1 MYVLMDM
8 EWYCGSGGRIFSTQL
23 AALRTDESWGRRDCF
38 FSRIRPDRTDT
49 PDWTHIAFSGGK
61 PEDFLCAPTLSAALR
76 NLRMWLQKDDVL
88 CWWAEEAPKVFKRLH
103 TPLLHTPVLQVPP
116 AVPHRVLLD
125 HVSPILIS
133 KGIAQEKPYKI
144 AAFLGLEIPT
154 PAHCSE
160 HDVLTIQAVLQALD
174 FPQENLRKQAK
185 RRTSRY
191 GSRQD
196 PVHADMP
203 YQLDTNIGLLHRKD
217 CDDIPGGTVLSGFV
231 SFKPCFNG
239 KARPCP
245 CLAAEYRSAKRN
257 RNQSIIDRSQYNFV
271 YAKTSPVFH
280 RRDCFRILSADSIMG
295 SVFYD
300 ACAKTGRRP
309 CKLCKPSALDLV
321 KIPEKIYAPVK
332 PSHGPFQK
340 NLPTPEQRAIQ
351 RLKQSQEERR
361 NAPLDSMTGQ
371 ERADLLTLTQ
381 PGYAFWAAAGYQTFH
396 RRDCRKLKG
405 LSNLKGFSRFQDASR
420 AGYTPCKLC
429 KPTKKQDMIYS
440 IPITSQKRQDESV
453 QDLVALCEENQFTYS
468 REAGYFTIRTP
479 LGRWR
484 IHLKCNPIAVD
495 HINLTTTPDNPLLY
509 HRQPRLFLSLADTFA
524 YIKRH
529 DRKLLEAKRQPLE
542 AT

>member
-1 MYVLMDM
+1 MYVLMDL
-8 EWYCGSGGRIFSTQL
+8 EWFCASQGNPFPTQL
-23 AALRTDESWGRRDCF
+23 AALRVDESWRELDRF
-38 FSRIRPDRTDT
+38 FSRIKPDCAGT
-49 PDWTHIAFSGGK
+49 PDWAHMAFSGGK
-61 PEDFLCAPTLSAALR
+61 PEDFLRAPTLSAVLR

-88 CWWAEEAPKVFKRLH
+88 CWWAEEAPEIFKRLH
-103 TPLLHTPVLQVPP
+103 TSLLQTPP

-125 HVSPILIS
+125 HVSPILAS
-133 KGIAQEKPYKI
+133 RDIAQKNPYKI
-144 AAFLGLEIPT
+144 AASLGLTVPT

-160 HDVLTIQAVLQALD
+160 HDVQTIQAVLQALD
-174 FPQENLRKQAK
+174 FPRENLRSRAK

-191 GSRQD
+191 GSRQN

-203 YQLDTNIGLLHRKD
+203 YQLDAATGLLHRKD
-217 CDDIPGGTVLSGFV
+217 CDDIPDGAVLSGFA

-245 CLAAEYRSAKRN
+245 CLTEEYRRAKRE

-271 YAKTSPVFH
+271 YVKTSPVFH
-280 RRDCFRILSADSIMG
+280 RRDCSRILSANSIMG
-295 SVFYD
+295 SIFYD

-309 CKLCKPSALDLV
+309 CKLCKPSALELV

-332 PSHGPFQK
+332 VPCGPFQK
-340 NLPTPEQRAIQ
+340 NLPNPEQRAIQ

-361 NAPLDSMTGQ
+361 NAPLDSMTDQ

-405 LSNLKGFSRFQDASR
+405 LSNLKGFSRFRDAAC

-440 IPITSQKRQDESV
+440 IPITSQKRQDESI

-529 DRKLLEAKRQPLE
+529 DRKLLDLKRQPLE

>member
-1 MYVLMDM
+1 MYVLMDV
-8 EWYCGSGGRIFSTQL
+8 EWYCGSGGRIFPTQL
-23 AALRTDESWGRRDCF
+23 AALRTDESWNRRDRF
-38 FSRIRPDRTDT
+38 FSRIRPDCTDT
-49 PDWTHIAFSGGK
+49 PNWTHIAFSGGE

-76 NLRMWLQKDDVL
+76 DLRMWLQMDDVL

-103 TPLLHTPVLQVPP
+103 TPLLQVPP

-133 KGIAQEKPYKI
+133 KGIVQENPCKI
-144 AAFLGLEIPT
+144 ATSLGLTVPA

-203 YQLDTNIGLLHRKD
+203 YQLDTDTGLLHRKD
-217 CDDIPGGTVLSGFV
+217 CDDIPDGAVLSGFA

-239 KARPCP
+239 KAWPCP
-245 CLAAEYRSAKRN
+245 CLAEEYRSAKRN

-280 RRDCFRILSADSIMG
+280 RRDC
-295 SVFYD
+295 
-300 ACAKTGRRP
+300 
-309 CKLCKPSALDLV
+309 
-321 KIPEKIYAPVK
+321 
-332 PSHGPFQK
+332 
-340 NLPTPEQRAIQ
+340 
-351 RLKQSQEERR
+351 
-361 NAPLDSMTGQ
+361 
-371 ERADLLTLTQ
+371 
-381 PGYAFWAAAGYQTFH
+381 
-396 RRDCRKLKG
+396 RKLKG
-405 LSNLKGFSRFQDASR
+405 LSNLKGFSRFHDATC

-509 HRQPRLFLSLADTFA
+509 HRQPRLFLSLADTFG
-524 YIKRH
+524 YNKRH
-529 DRKLLEAKRQPLE
+529 GRKLLEAKRQPLE
-542 AT
+542 VT

>member
-1 MYVLMDM
+1 MYVLMDL
-8 EWYCGSGGRIFSTQL
+8 EWFCTRRGNILPTQL
-23 AALRTDESWGRRDCF
+23 AALRVDESWRELDRF
-38 FSRIRPDRTDT
+38 FSRIKPDCTDT
-49 PDWTHIAFSGGK
+49 PDWTHMAFSGGK
-61 PEDFLCAPTLSAALR
+61 PEDFLRAPTLSAALR
-76 NLRMWLQKDDVL
+76 NFRSWLQKDDVL
-88 CWWAEEAPKVFKRLH
+88 CWWAEDAPEIFKRLH
-103 TPLLHTPVLQVPP
+103 TPLLQTPP
-116 AVPHRVLLD
+116 ALTHRVLLD
-125 HVSPILIS
+125 HVGPILAS
-133 KGIAQEKPYKI
+133 RDIAQKNPYKI
-144 AAFLGLEIPT
+144 AASLGLTVPT

-160 HDVLTIQAVLQALD
+160 HDVLTIQAVLRALD
-174 FPQENLRKQAK
+174 FPQENLRSRAK

-191 GSRQD
+191 GSRQN

-203 YQLDTNIGLLHRKD
+203 YQLDADTGLLHRKD
-217 CDDIPGGTVLSGFV
+217 CDDIPDGAVLSGFA

-245 CLAAEYRSAKRN
+245 CLAEEYRSAKRN

-271 YAKTSPVFH
+271 YVKTSPVFH
-280 RRDCFRILSADSIMG
+280 RKSCSCILSANSIMG

-309 CKLCKPSALDLV
+309 CKLCKPSALELV

-332 PSHGPFQK
+332 PSRGPFQK
-340 NLPTPEQRAIQ
+340 NLPNPEQRAIQ

-371 ERADLLTLTQ
+371 ERVDLLTLTQ

-405 LSNLKGFSRFQDASR
+405 LSNLKGFSRFRDATC

-529 DRKLLEAKRQPLE
+529 DRKLLDLKRQPLE

>member
-8 EWYCGSGGRIFSTQL
+8 EWYCGSRGRIFPTQL
-23 AALRTDESWGRRDCF
+23 AALRVDESWRELDRF
-38 FSRIRPDRTDT
+38 FSRIRPDCAGT
-49 PDWTHIAFSGGK
+49 PDWTHMAFSGGK
-61 PEDFLCAPTLSAALR
+61 PEDFLRSPTLSTVLR

-88 CWWAEEAPKVFKRLH
+88 CWWAEEAPEIFKRLH
-103 TPLLHTPVLQVPP
+103 TPLLQTPP

-125 HVSPILIS
+125 HVGPILAS
-133 KGIAQEKPYKI
+133 RDVAQKNPYKI
-144 AAFLGLEIPT
+144 AASLGLTVPT

-160 HDVLTIQAVLQALD
+160 HDVQTIQAVLQALD
-174 FPQENLRKQAK
+174 FPRENLRSRAK

-203 YQLDTNIGLLHRKD
+203 YQLDIDTGLFHRKD
-217 CDDIPGGTVLSGFV
+217 CGDIPDGAVLSGFA
-231 SFKPCFNG
+231 SFKLCFKG

-245 CLAAEYRSAKRN
+245 CLTEEYRSAKRN

-271 YAKTSPVFH
+271 YVKTSPVFH
-280 RRDCFRILSADSIMG
+280 RKSCSCILSANSIMG

-309 CKLCKPSALDLV
+309 CKLCKPSALELV

-332 PSHGPFQK
+332 APCGPFQK
-340 NLPTPEQRAIQ
+340 NLPNPEQRAIQ

-361 NAPLDSMTGQ
+361 NAPLDSMTSQ

-405 LSNLKGFSRFQDASR
+405 LSNLKGFSRFRDATC

-440 IPITSQKRQDESV
+440 IPITSQKRQDESI

-484 IHLKCNPIAVD
+484 ILLECNPIAVD

-529 DRKLLEAKRQPLE
+529 DRKLLDLKRQPLE

>member
-1 MYVLMDM
+1 MYVLMDL
-8 EWYCGSGGRIFSTQL
+8 EWFCTDQRNMFPTQI
-23 AALRTDESWGRRDCF
+23 AALRVDKNWQRLDLF
-38 FSRIRPDRTDT
+38 FSRIKTECANT
-49 PDWTHIAFSGGK
+49 PDWTHMAFSGGA
-61 PEDFLCAPTLSAALR
+61 PEDFLSAPALSKVLR
-76 NLRMWLQKDDVL
+76 DFRVWLHKDDVL
-88 CWWAEEAPKVFKRLH
+88 CWWAEEAPKIFKQLH
-103 TPLLHTPVLQVPP
+103 TPLLQTPVLQAPP

-125 HVSPILIS
+125 HVSPVLAS
-133 KGIAQEKPYKI
+133 KGIKQENPYKI
-144 AAFLGLEIPT
+144 AAALELAVHA

-160 HDVLTIQAVLQALD
+160 HDVLTIRTVLQALD
-174 FPQENLRKQAK
+174 FPQENLGKRAK
-185 RRTSRY
+185 RRTGRY
-191 GSRQD
+191 SSRQD

-203 YQLDTNIGLLHRKD
+203 YQLDATTGLLHRKD
-217 CDDIPGGTVLSGFV
+217 CDDIPDGAVLSGFA

-245 CLAAEYRSAKRN
+245 RLTEEYRSAKRKRKQN
-257 RNQSIIDRSQYNFV
+257 TIARSQYNFV
-271 YAKTSPVFH
+271 YVKTSPVFH
-280 RRDCFRILSADSIMG
+280 RRDCSRILSANSIMG
-295 SVFYD
+295 SIFYEG
-300 ACAKTGRRP
+300 CTKTGRRP
-309 CKLCKPSALDLV
+309 CRLCKPSALEPV
-321 KIPEKIYAPVK
+321 KVPEKIYAPVK
-332 PSHGPFQK
+332 PSRRPFQK
-340 NLPTPEQRAIQ
+340 NLPNPEQRAIQ

-361 NAPLDSMTGQ
+361 NAQLDAMTDQ
-371 ERADLLTLTQ
+371 ERADLFTLTQ

-405 LSNLKGFSRFQDASR
+405 LSNLKGFSRFSDASR

-484 IHLKCNPIAVD
+484 IHLNCNPIVVD

-509 HRQPRLFLSLADTFA
+509 HRQPRLFLSLADIFS

-529 DRKLLEAKRQPLE
+529 DKKLLDLKRQPLE

>member
-1 MYVLMDM
+1 MYVLMDL
-8 EWYCGSGGRIFSTQL
+8 EWFCASQGNPFPTQL
-23 AALRTDESWGRRDCF
+23 AALRVDESWRELDRF
-38 FSRIRPDRTDT
+38 FSRIKPDCTDT
-49 PDWTHIAFSGGK
+49 PDWIHMAFSGGK
-61 PEDFLCAPTLSAALR
+61 PEDFLRAPTLSAVLR
-76 NLRMWLQKDDVL
+76 NLRTWLQKDDVL
-88 CWWAEEAPKVFKRLH
+88 CWWAEEAPEIFKRLH
-103 TPLLHTPVLQVPP
+103 TPLLQTPP

-125 HVSPILIS
+125 HVSPALTSRDIVQ
-133 KGIAQEKPYKI
+133 KNPYKI
-144 AAFLGLEIPT
+144 AASLGLTVPT

-160 HDVLTIQAVLQALD
+160 HDVLIIQAVLRALD
-174 FPQENLRKQAK
+174 FPHENLRSRAK

-191 GSRQD
+191 GSKQD

-203 YQLDTNIGLLHRKD
+203 YQLDAATGLLHRKD
-217 CDDIPGGTVLSGFV
+217 CDDIPDGAVLSGFA

-245 CLAAEYRSAKRN
+245 CLTEEYRRAKRE
-257 RNQSIIDRSQYNFV
+257 RNQNIIDRSQYNFV
-271 YAKTSPVFH
+271 YVKTSPVFH
-280 RRDCFRILSADSIMG
+280 RRDCSRILSANSIMG
-295 SVFYD
+295 SIFYD

-309 CKLCKPSALDLV
+309 CKLCKPSALELV

-332 PSHGPFQK
+332 VPCGPFQK
-340 NLPTPEQRAIQ
+340 NLPNPEQRAIQ

-381 PGYAFWAAAGYQTFH
+381 PSYAFWAAAGYQTFH
-396 RRDCRKLKG
+396 RRDCHKLKG
-405 LSNLKGFSRFQDASR
+405 LSNLKGFSRFRDAAC

-509 HRQPRLFLSLADTFA
+509 HRQPRLFLSLADTFS

-529 DRKLLEAKRQPLE
+529 DRKLLDQKRQPLE

>member
-1 MYVLMDM
+1 MYVLMDL
-8 EWYCGSGGRIFSTQL
+8 EWFCASQGNPFPTQL
-23 AALRTDESWGRRDCF
+23 AALRVDESWRELDRF
-38 FSRIRPDRTDT
+38 FSRIKPDCTDT
-49 PDWTHIAFSGGK
+49 PDWIHMAFSGGK
-61 PEDFLCAPTLSAALR
+61 PEDFLRAPTLSAVLR
-76 NLRMWLQKDDVL
+76 NLRTWLQKDDVL
-88 CWWAEEAPKVFKRLH
+88 CWWAEEAPEIFKRLH
-103 TPLLHTPVLQVPP
+103 TPLLQTPP

-125 HVSPILIS
+125 HVSPILAS
-133 KGIAQEKPYKI
+133 RDIAQKNPYKI
-144 AAFLGLEIPT
+144 AASLGLTVPT

-160 HDVLTIQAVLQALD
+160 HDVLTIQAVLQALY
-174 FPQENLRKQAK
+174 FPHENLRSRAK

-203 YQLDTNIGLLHRKD
+203 YQLDAATGLLHRKD
-217 CDDIPGGTVLSGFV
+217 CDDIPDGAVLSGFA

-245 CLAAEYRSAKRN
+245 CLTEEYRRAKRE
-257 RNQSIIDRSQYNFV
+257 RNQNIIDRSQYNFV
-271 YAKTSPVFH
+271 YVKTSPVFH
-280 RRDCFRILSADSIMG
+280 RRDCSRILSANSIMG
-295 SVFYD
+295 SIFYD

-309 CKLCKPSALDLV
+309 CKLCKPSALELV

-332 PSHGPFQK
+332 VPCGPFQK
-340 NLPTPEQRAIQ
+340 NLPNPEQRAIQ

-381 PGYAFWAAAGYQTFH
+381 PSYVFWAAAGYQTFH

-405 LSNLKGFSRFQDASR
+405 LSNLKGFSRFRDAAC

-529 DRKLLEAKRQPLE
+529 DRKLLDQKRQPLE